1 PRIFDFFV
9 FLTFDDGEEPLVRLL
24 TENPKRMRTWWRNGS
39 TGAIVKSTTDEG
51 EGISN
56 PTTVYPDYRGYATG
70 RSEHLSLL
78 DTLNPM
84 HRIWSDGRWLK
95 LMLAHGCY
103 WKKCAFCDTHLDYIG
118 RFAPSKASVIADQM
132 EAMSRESGGLR
143 GFHFVDEAAPP
154 ALLSAL
160 ADELLKRGMTG
171 FSWWGNVR
179 FDRAFTPTVCAKL
192 AKAGCIA
199 LTGGLEV
206 ASDRLLKLMNKGVTF
221 EQVARVTHAMSE
233 AGIRVHCYLMYGFP
247 TQTVAETVDS
257 LERVRQLFAEG
268 CIQSAFWHRFSAT
281 AHSGIGRAPHQ
292 LGIEIMEPDLPRG
305 LRFARNDLPFRD
317 PTPLENGID
326 HDLLGIGLNRALYN
340 YMQGVGLDLDVRQW
354 FDVPG
359 GRRGLGRRGLG
370 KTRVPKNLVRTAM
383 KIR

>member
-1 PRIFDFFV
+1 MR
-9 FLTFDDGEEPLVRLL
+9 LV
-24 TENPKRMRTWWRNGS
+24 GD
-39 TGAIVKSTTDEG
+39 I
-51 EGISN
+51 
-56 PTTVYPDYRGYATG
+56 YRY
-70 RSEHLSLL
+70 RYLI
-78 DTLNPM
+78 M
-84 HRIWSDGRWLK
+84 RIWLMAWLK

-233 AGIRVHCYLMYGFP
+233 AGIRVHCYLMYRFP

-257 LERVRQLFAEG
+257 LERVRQLFRS
-268 CIQSAFWHRFSAT
+268 CINQRLAFSAT
-281 AHSGIGRAPHQ
+281 AHMGSGAPINSESK
-292 LGIEIMEPDLPRG
+292 LWNRLPRVT
-305 LRFARNDLPFRD
+305 FRAETSLFEID
-317 PTPLENGID
+317 ASNRID
-326 HDLLGIGLNRALYN
+326 HDLLGIGLNRAL
-340 YMQGVGLDLDVRQW
+340 QL
-354 FDVPG
+354 
-359 GRRGLGRRGLG
+359 
-370 KTRVPKNLVRTAM
+370 
-383 KIR
+383 